1 MANTVY
7 MLGAGVNQAAQDNRG
22 LSPPLI
28 NDFFQVALRKRKFSN
43 KHYTDRIQ
51 PVYDYIQ
58 RYWHRDRNSLA
69 SDPFDLEE
77 CFSMLDLQLG
87 EAISANDK
95 ESLSE
100 LYATGFKLK
109 SFVAEV
115 LSYFEDFA
123 WVSEVMQSF
132 GKVLYKEKPAVLTFN
147 YDCLV
152 EAVIEHASGGNLPV
166 PEEFFRLSVEGT
178 SVSNKELAYSHFNW
192 NRPLGYGVK
201 FHTVELSQAGPS
213 RRVNGNRFYSHP
225 NNKVYPWSILKLH
238 GSLNW
243 FRYLPIR
250 KYPQYP
256 VSTNWRNVP
265 LSKEKKKEVI
275 LMRGTWW
282 DNDPPDLEGWYLDP
296 LIIAPIVHKGNI
308 TDNRLY
314 PPIFRVIW
322 NKAENVLSQCT
333 RLVVIGY
340 SFPSADLPIRKLLR
354 EVFSEHAL
362 HELVV
367 VNPDTSV
374 CHEVK
379 DLCHFHKSITICENL
394 EEFLSWQYQE
404 G

>member
-1 MANTVY
+1 MTNTVY
-7 MLGAGVNQAAQDNRG
+7 MLGAGVNQAAKDNQG

-28 NDFFQVALRKRKFSN
+28 NDFFQVALEKKKFSN

-51 PVYDYIQ
+51 PVYKYIQ
-58 RYWHRDRNSLA
+58 KYWHRDRNSLA

-87 EAISANDK
+87 EAISANNK

-132 GKVLYKEKPAVLTFN
+132 GKALYKEKPAVLTFN

-152 EAVIEHASGGNLPV
+152 EAVIEHASGGNLSI
-166 PEEFFRLSVEGT
+166 PEEFFRLSIEGT
-178 SVSNKELAYSHFNW
+178 SVSDKELAYSGFNW

-256 VSTNWRNVP
+256 VSVNWRNVS
-265 LSKEKKKEVI
+265 LSEEKKKEVI

-282 DNDPPDLEGWYLDP
+282 NNDPPDLEGWYLDP
-296 LIIAPIVHKGNI
+296 LIITPIVHKGNI

-314 PPIFRVIW
+314 PPIFRTIW
-322 NKAENVLSQCT
+322 NKAENTSRSSFLIGKSAEGKEYPITTNLVHFERTFSALFQIVRKMGGYRRLS
-333 RLVVIGY
+333 VM
-340 SFPSADLPIRKLLR
+340 FPL
-354 EVFSEHAL
+354 
-362 HELVV
+362 
-367 VNPDTSV
+367 
-374 CHEVK
+374 
-379 DLCHFHKSITICENL
+379 
-394 EEFLSWQYQE
+394 
-404 G
+404 

>member
-1 MANTVY
+1 VNMVNTVY
-7 MLGAGVNQAAQDNRG
+7 MLGAGVNQAAKDNQG

-28 NDFFQVALRKRKFSN
+28 NDFFQVALKKTKFSN
-43 KHYTDRIQ
+43 KHYTNQIQ

-77 CFSMLDLQLG
+77 CFTMLDLQLG

-100 LYATGFKLK
+100 LYATGFRLK
-109 SFVAEV
+109 SFVAE
-115 LSYFEDFA
+115 
-123 WVSEVMQSF
+123 
-132 GKVLYKEKPAVLTFN
+132 VLYKEKPAVLKFN

-152 EAVIEHASGGNLPV
+152 EAVIEHASGGNLSI
-166 PEEFFRLSVEGT
+166 PEEFTLLSIEGT
-178 SVSNKELAYSHFNW
+178 VSDKELAYSGFNW

-225 NNKVYPWSILKLH
+225 NNKIYPRSILKLH
-238 GSLNW
+238 GSLSW

-256 VSTNWRNVP
+256 VSANWRNVP
-265 LSKEKKKEVI
+265 LSEEKKKEVI
-275 LMRGTWW
+275 FMRGTWW
-282 DNDPPDLEGWYLDP
+282 NSDPPDLERWYLDP
-296 LIIAPIVHKGNI
+296 LIITPIVHKGSI

-314 PPIFRVIW
+314 HPIFRVIW
-322 NKAENVLSQCT
+322 DKAEHALSKCT

-340 SFPSADLPIRKLLR
+340 SFPSVDLPIRKLLR
-354 EVFSEHAL
+354 EIFSEHTL

-374 CHEVK
+374 CREVK
-379 DLCHFHKSITICENL
+379 DLCYFHNPVIICENL
-394 EEFLSWQYQE
+394 EEFLSLQY
-404 G
+404 